1 MIKAELIDAIY
12 QKGGFTS
19 KAQAEQ
25 ALNNI
30 VSVFIDCLAKGDS
43 FSLPDFGTFKV
54 AERAARKGRNL
65 KTGAEILIPASKIAR
80 FSPSKKLK
88 EKVKG

>member
-1 MIKAELIDAIY
+1 MIKADLIEAIY
-12 QKGGFTS
+12 KKGNFAS
-19 KAQAEQ
+19 KAQVEH
-25 ALNNI
+25 ALNTI
-30 VSVFIDCLAKGDS
+30 VTVFIDCLTKGDS

-65 KTGAEILIPASKIAR
+65 KTGAEILIPASKVAR